1 MKKIYV
7 LLIVLLAFLP
17 GYAQER
23 VVTGKVIDDDT
34 GEAIPGVNIV
44 IKGTGTGTTTDLD
57 GQYSLSVPGS
67 ESVLVFS
74 FIGMKSQEEVVGAR
88 STIDVALEPQVQT
101 LDEVVVTG
109 VGIERQSRAL
119 GYATQTLKNEEI
131 TKTANP
137 NLLTG
142 LQGKVAG
149 VQINQATGS
158 LGGASRIVVRG
169 PTSLTNGNQPLF
181 VIDGIPI
188 DNTQRQGEG
197 ADLRS
202 GVSFSNTGI
211 DINPDD
217 IESMNVLKGPSAAAL
232 YGSRAAN
239 GVILITT
246 KSGAGAGKKMA
257 VTVNS
262 SVTWEN
268 VLKYPDFQET
278 YAVGSRGVYNPEGFI
293 GWGPEFMG
301 QLVRNPNNEW
311 EGQPDSVALTAKD
324 QFLKQFLQTGRTLNN
339 NIAIQGGDKDL
350 NYRLSFTNANSEGI
364 VPNTDL
370 NRNTVSVRAGAK
382 LANNFRSDFS
392 INYTATSS
400 DNLPPAGQTQQ
411 SFMWQALYTGVDLDI
426 SPWTTYEA
434 PDGSQLE
441 YGSGFWN
448 NPYWV
453 VNKNTTSQRRD
464 RINGRILLAYE
475 FMEGLEL
482 VARVGADVYKDNR
495 KRRIAINTVGD
506 TDGGFYEDQ
515 YNYVQTNTD
524 VFLNINQDISQ
535 DFNITAIIGVNDN
548 RREIKN
554 LFSQANAIV
563 VPNLYNFSN
572 IDGQPN
578 SVNDITERRLVGV
591 YGDVTVGY
599 KNWAFLTLTAR
610 NDWSSTLPEGNNSFF
625 YPAINGSLIL
635 TEAFPE
641 LESQAVSYIKLRGN
655 WGQVGNDA
663 NPYVLQSVFDQAT
676 TFDGLF
682 NGIEFPFRGV
692 TGFRA
697 GNRIGTPN
705 LEPEITTSW
714 EIGANI
720 GLLEDRLTLDFSY
733 FNSKSENQ
741 IFDVNIAPS
750 SGYTTVTRNAG
761 LMTNEGI
768 EVLLTGTPIR
778 SASGFRWD
786 VSFNFTQID
795 NNVEELF
802 GDLEQ
807 LNIGRAGFVSVSSV
821 AYLDRSYPVIY
832 GSPFERSPQGEIVV
846 NQETGL
852 PVADQPQPVAS
863 VIPDWNMGIRNNFS
877 FKGVDLS
884 ILFEIRKGGSIY
896 SSSVAHWRTNGF
908 AEETLLGRETGV
920 VFNGVNKIEGD
931 NGEISYTDNQTVVDN
946 QSFWTGFGLFRDTE
960 LGLIDAS
967 FLKLREVSLG
977 YNLPSSLLNKTPF
990 GQVYISVVGRNL
1002 WMITP
1007 NPYID
1012 PEVSMFGA
1020 ADNSGYEY
1028 ATIPTTKSW
1037 GFNLKFSF

>member
-7 LLIVLLAFLP
+7 LLIVLLASLP
-17 GYAQER
+17 GFAQDR
-23 VVTGKVIDDDT
+23 VITGRVIDDDT
-34 GEAIPGVNIV
+34 GEAIPGVNII

-57 GQYSLSVPGS
+57 GQYSLRVLSN

-74 FIGMKSQEEVVGAR
+74 FIGMQPKEEVVGVR
-88 STIDVALEPQVQT
+88 STIDVSLAPDVQT

-119 GYATQTLKNEEI
+119 GYATQTLKSDEI
-131 TKTANP
+131 TQTANP
-137 NLLTG
+137 NLLSG

-181 VIDGIPI
+181 VIDGVPV
-188 DNTQRQGEG
+188 DNTQRQGQG
-197 ADLRS
+197 SDLRD

-211 DINPDD
+211 DLNPDD

-246 KSGAGAGKKMA
+246 KSGKGSKNKMSI
-257 VTVNS
+257 TVNS
-262 SVTWEN
+262 SATWET
-268 VLKYPDFQET
+268 VLKYPSFQEK
-278 YAVGSRGVYNPEGFI
+278 YAGGSRGVYNPEGFF
-293 GWGPEFMG
+293 GWGPEFDG

-311 EGQPDSVALTAKD
+311 EGQPDSIPLTVKD
-324 QFLKQFLQTGRTLNN
+324 QFIKQFLQTGRTLNN
-339 NIAIQGGDKDL
+339 NVAIQGGDQDL

-370 NRNTVSVRAGAK
+370 NRNTVSLRAGAK

-392 INYTATSS
+392 VTYTATSS
-400 DNLPPAGQTQQ
+400 DNLPLAGSSQQ
-411 SFMWQALYTGVDLDI
+411 SFMWQALYTPMDLDI
-426 SPWTTYEA
+426 SPWTEYEA
-434 PDGSQLE
+434 PDGSQIE

-453 VNKNTTSQRRD
+453 AYKNTTSQRRD
-464 RINGRILLAYE
+464 RINGRIMLAYE

-482 VARVGADVYKDNR
+482 VTRIGTDVYTDNR
-495 KRRIAINTVGD
+495 KSRTAINTVGD

-524 VFLNINQDISQ
+524 VFLNINQDITQ
-535 DFNITAIIGVNDN
+535 DFNVTAIVGFNDN
-548 RREIKN
+548 RRRLKN
-554 LFSQANAIV
+554 IFSQANAIV

-572 IDGQPN
+572 IDGQPI
-578 SVNDITERRLVGV
+578 SVNDITERRLFGV
-591 YGDVTVGY
+591 YGDVTVGFR
-599 KNWAFLTLTAR
+599 NWAFLTLTAR

-625 YPAINGSLIL
+625 YPAVNGSVVL
-635 TEAFPE
+635 TDAIPE
-641 LESQAVSYIKLRGN
+641 LQSNLVSYIKLRGN

-663 NPYVLQSVFDQAT
+663 QPYVLQSVYAQAQ
-676 TFDGLF
+676 TFDGLYD
-682 NGIEFPFRGV
+682 GINFPFRGV

-697 GNRIGTPN
+697 GNRIGTPD
-705 LEPEITTSW
+705 LQPEITTSW

-720 GLLEDRLTLDFSY
+720 GLFDDRLTLDFSY
-733 FNSKSENQ
+733 FNSESENQ
-741 IFDVNIAPS
+741 IFNVNIAPS
-750 SGYTTVTRNAG
+750 SGYTSVTRNAG
-761 LMTNEGI
+761 LMSNTGI
-768 EVLLTGTPIR
+768 ELLLTGTPV
-778 SASGFRWD
+778 STASGFRWD
-786 VSFNFTQID
+786 VSFNYTQID
-795 NNVEELF
+795 NEVKELF

-807 LNIGRAGFVSVSSV
+807 LNIGRAGFVSVSSL
-821 AYLDRSYPVIY
+821 AYLGQSYPIIY
-832 GSPFERSPQGEIVV
+832 GSPYERSPDGQIVV
-846 NQETGL
+846 NPATGV

-863 VIPDWNMGIRNNFS
+863 VLPDWNMGIRNNFS
-877 FKGVDLS
+877 YKGIDLS
-884 ILFEIRKGGSIY
+884 LLFEIRKGGQIY
-896 SSSVAHWRTNGF
+896 SASVAHWRLNGF
-908 AEETLLGRETGV
+908 AEETLKGRESGL
-920 VFNGVNKIEGD
+920 VFEGVNKVVGE
-931 NGEISYTDNQTVVDN
+931 NGEVSYVENTTVVDN
-946 QSFWTGFGLFRDTE
+946 QSFWQGLGLFRDTE
-960 LGLIDAS
+960 AGLIDAS

-977 YNLPSSLLNKTPF
+977 YNLPKSLLSKTPF
-990 GQVYISVVGRNL
+990 GQIYVSVVGRNL
-1002 WMITP
+1002 WMVTP

-1020 ADNSGYEY
+1020 ADNTGYEF

-1037 GFNLKFSF
+1037 GFNLKFGF